1 MSAGRDYRLVVRRGG
16 LTPALLADSRR
27 VDHVEL
33 VEVATGETA
42 LFWKCSPT
50 DARRLARELRADLR
64 RLDSPDFIA
73 RWTTVER

>member
-1 MSAGRDYRLVVRRGG
+1 MSAARDYRLVVRRGG

-33 VEVATGETA
+33 VELATGETA

-50 DARRLARELRADLR
+50 EARRLAREIRADLQN
-64 RLDSPDFIA
+64 LDSRAFIA
-73 RWTTVER
+73 RWTTVKP